1 MQNNK
6 VVKMSIIGII
16 ASQRQTNQIKKEI
29 EKQNI
34 KVEIV
39 CINSRSIENV
49 KNIKFEILII
59 QDSLEKLKEKQEH
72 IRKML
77 IEAKY
82 VLLNTDQSIKEEIF
96 KDIDIKI
103 LTYGLKRKAT
113 ITLSSIEESQVIISI
128 QRAFKN
134 LEGKII
140 EQQEIPIEVIKK
152 STKNLYNCLIK
163 IAIIKFFNVKNR

>member
-1 MQNNK
+1 
-6 VVKMSIIGII
+6 MSIIGII

-128 QRAFKN
+128 QRAVKN

>member
-1 MQNNK
+1 
-6 VVKMSIIGII
+6 MSIIGLI

>member
-1 MQNNK
+1 
-6 VVKMSIIGII
+6 MSIIGII

-163 IAIIKFFNVKNR
+163 IAIIKFSNVKNR

>member
-1 MQNNK
+1 
-6 VVKMSIIGII
+6 MSIIGII